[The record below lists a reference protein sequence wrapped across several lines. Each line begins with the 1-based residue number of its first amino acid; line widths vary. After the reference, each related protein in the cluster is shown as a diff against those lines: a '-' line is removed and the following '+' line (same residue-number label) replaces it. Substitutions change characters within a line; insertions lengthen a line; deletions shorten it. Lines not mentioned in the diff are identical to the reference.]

1 MCSRYELKS
10 PAKDLMTAFRLPEV
24 PELPNQSEIRP
35 TDVSVIIHQDRN
47 ASIKPWGFKVDWTK
61 QPMINA
67 RSETLTEKPTFR
79 PWLQSRCVVPAS
91 AYFEWRTDDLGK
103 KRKNRIWLP
112 DTSTLAMA
120 GLTDGERFTIVTCT
134 PSRAIGHIHSRMP
147 VILAANNVDHWLS
160 SNPFEDVASV
170 LQPYEGIIT
179 FDEEKPPPAAQ
190 RDLFG

>member
-1 MCSRYELKS
+1 MCARYELKS
-10 PAKDLMTAFRLPEV
+10 PARDMMTAFELPEV
-24 PELPNQSEIRP
+24 PTLQNQTEIRP
-35 TDVSVIIHQDRN
+35 TDVAVLVHQSR
-47 ASIKPWGFKVDWTK
+47 STSTLPWGFKVGWTN

-112 DTSTLAMA
+112 DTSIMAMA

-134 PSRAIGHIHSRMP
+134 PSRSIEHIHNRMP
-147 VILAANNVDHWLS
+147 VILAANDWDRWLS
-160 SNPFEDVASV
+160 DDPFEQVHSV
-170 LQPYEGIIT
+170 LQPYDGLIT
-179 FDEEKPPPAAQ
+179 FDEEKPPPPAQ
-190 RDLFG
+190 HDLFG